1 MVNLLIAAKEKAG
14 KTTLCAGIGRKLLSQ
29 DKKVGYFSPV
39 RLSENSNT
47 NNYKD
52 SSFIKEVLELEE
64 SPDLLSPVYL
74 SSRELWQSLTDNPE
88 DFVKKVKK
96 NHASISRGKDVV
108 LMEGL
113 GGLATDNV
121 STLACYKITE
131 ALDAK
136 VIILLRY
143 AATLTPSDIARVAEE
158 LGQRLLGIIINFVP
172 ESKIEA
178 LKPNITAAFQKT
190 GIKILG
196 LLPEVRNLLGIS
208 VKELAEALGGD
219 ILTCYDDTDE
229 IVENIMLGAM
239 TLDSGIDYFSRKKDK
254 AAIIRGERA
263 DMQLAALQT
272 PTKCLVLTNNT
283 KPLVTVISEAE
294 SKHVPLMVVSKDTS
308 GTVGDIER
316 AFANSA
322 FNSPKKLKKLEEIL
336 DKYLDF
342 KSIYSALGL

>member
-1 MVNLLIAAKEKAG
+1 MVNLLIASKEKAG
-14 KTTLCAGIGRKLLSQ
+14 KTALCAGIGRKLLSQ
-29 DKKVGYFSPV
+29 GKKVGYFSPV
-39 RLSENSNT
+39 RLSENSNA
-47 NNYKD
+47 NNCKD

-96 NHASISRGKDVV
+96 NYASISKGKDVV
-108 LMEGL
+108 IIEGL
-113 GGLATDNV
+113 SGLATDNI

-131 ALDAK
+131 ALDAR

-158 LGQRLLGIIINFVP
+158 LGRRLLGVVINFVP
-172 ESKIEA
+172 ESKIEI
-178 LKPNITAAFQKT
+178 LKPNITTAFQKA

-196 LLPEVRNLLGIS
+196 LLPEARSLLGIS
-208 VKELAEALGGD
+208 VKELAEALGGEIFTSSED
-219 ILTCYDDTDE
+219 NGE

-239 TLDSGIDYFSRKKDK
+239 TPDSGIDYFSRKKDK
-254 AAIIRGERA
+254 ATVIRGERA

-272 PTKCLVLTNNT
+272 PTKCLILTNNI

-294 SKHVPLMVVSKDTS
+294 SKHVPLIVVPKDTS
-308 GTVGDIER
+308 GTVGDIEYALSNR
-316 AFANSA
+316 A
-322 FNSPKKLKKLEEIL
+322 FNSPKKLKKFEEIL
-336 DKYLDF
+336 DTSLDF
-342 KSIYSALGL
+342 KSLYSALGL